1 MSAKHTGSALTG
13 AAVLFVLLRLLAVS
27 HYDWHTAFALLHTL
41 ELDDAPALFLG
52 TFMADD
58 RISTVLLM
66 IVTPATFFFYFR
78 TRKDPERANTTALL
92 TLIVLIALM
101 VSHTLTYHR
110 WWLALGAV
118 VIGAAMVLAI
128 RNARWLL
135 KWFAWLL
142 ASSAL
147 AVAAIVSTPWVP
159 KERIN
164 DAEEVYVFETS
175 PGFLKVL
182 GAHDRKFK
190 ILRTE
195 EVRKREELAEHRPI
209 P

>member
-1 MSAKHTGSALTG
+1 
-13 AAVLFVLLRLLAVS
+13 
-27 HYDWHTAFALLHTL
+27 
-41 ELDDAPALFLG
+41 
-52 TFMADD
+52 
-58 RISTVLLM
+58 M

-78 TRKDPERANTTALL
+78 TREDPERTNTTALL
-92 TLIVLIALM
+92 TLIVL
-101 VSHTLTYHR
+101 
-110 WWLALGAV
+110 
-118 VIGAAMVLAI
+118 I

-142 ASSAL
+142 AGSAL

-159 KERIN
+159 KEQIN

-175 PGFLKVL
+175 PGSLKVL

-195 EVRKREELAEHRPI
+195 DVRKREEPAKRRQFL
-209 P
+209 

>member
-1 MSAKHTGSALTG
+1 M
-13 AAVLFVLLRLLAVS
+13 S
-27 HYDWHTAFALLHTL
+27 HYNWHTAFALLHTL
-41 ELDDAPALFLG
+41 ELDDAPGLFLG

-66 IVTPATFFFYFR
+66 IVTPATFYFYFR
-78 TRKDPERANTTALL
+78 TRKDPERASTTALL
-92 TLIVLIALM
+92 TLTVLVALM

-110 WWLALGAV
+110 WWLAPAAA
-118 VIGAAMVLAI
+118 VIGAAMFVAI

-135 KWFAWLL
+135 KWFVWLL
-142 ASSAL
+142 AGSAL
-147 AVAAIVSTPWVP
+147 AVAAVVSTPWVP

-164 DAEEVYVFETS
+164 DAEDVYVFETS

-182 GAHDRKFK
+182 KAQDRKFT

-195 EVRKREELAEHRPI
+195 DVRKREELAEH
-209 P
+209 

>member
-1 MSAKHTGSALTG
+1 VSAKHTGSALTG

-27 HYDWHTAFALLHTL
+27 HYNMHTAFALLHTL
-41 ELDDAPALFLG
+41 ELDDAPGLVLG

-58 RISTVLLM
+58 RISTVVLM
-66 IVTPATFFFYFR
+66 IVTPATFFYYFQIW
-78 TRKDPERANTTALL
+78 KDPERPRSAALL
-92 TLIVLIALM
+92 GLIVLVALT

-110 WWLALGAV
+110 WWVPVGELVTGAV
-118 VIGAAMVLAI
+118 MVVAI

-135 KWFAWLL
+135 HWFAVM
-142 ASSAL
+142 ATGTAL
-147 AVAAIVSTPWVP
+147 GVAAIVSTPWVP

-164 DAEEVYVFETS
+164 DAEDVYVFETS

-182 GAHDRKFK
+182 KAQDREFT

-195 EVRKREELAEHRPI
+195 DVRKREELAEH
-209 P
+209 

>member
-41 ELDDAPALFLG
+41 ELDDAPGLFLG

-66 IVTPATFFFYFR
+66 IVTPVTFFYFIR
-78 TRKDPERANTTALL
+78 TRKEPDNAHATPLL
-92 TLIVLIALM
+92 ALIVLAALM

-110 WWLALGAV
+110 WWLAPGAV
-118 VIGAAMVLAI
+118 AIGTVMVLAI
-128 RNARWLL
+128 HNARWLL
-135 KWFAWLL
+135 RWFAWIL
-142 ASSAL
+142 AGTAL
-147 AVAAIVSTPWVP
+147 TVAAVVSTPWVP

-164 DAEEVYVFETS
+164 DKDEVYVFETS

-182 GAHDRKFK
+182 KAQDREFA

-195 EVRKREELAEHRPI
+195 EVLKREELKDH
-209 P
+209 

>member
-41 ELDDAPALFLG
+41 ELDDAPGLFLG

-66 IVTPATFFFYFR
+66 VVTPATFFYYVR
-78 TRKDPERANTTALL
+78 TRKEPDHAHATPLL
-92 TLIVLIALM
+92 ALIVLAALM

-110 WWLALGAV
+110 WWIAPGAV

-135 KWFAWLL
+135 QWFAWIL
-142 ASSAL
+142 AGTAL
-147 AVAAIVSTPWVP
+147 AVAAVVSTPWVP

-164 DAEEVYVFETS
+164 DEGEVYIFETS

-182 GAHDRKFK
+182 DARDREFR

-195 EVRKREELAEHRPI
+195 DVRKREELADH
-209 P
+209 

>member
-1 MSAKHTGSALTG
+1 VRSVSAKHTGSALTG

-41 ELDDAPALFLG
+41 ELDDAPGLFLG

-58 RISTVLLM
+58 RISAVLLM
-66 IVTPATFFFYFR
+66 IVTPATLFFFIR
-78 TRKDPERANTTALL
+78 TRKDPERASTTALL
-92 TLIVLIALM
+92 TLIVLVALM

-110 WWLALGAV
+110 WWLAPAAV
-118 VIGAAMVLAI
+118 AIGAAMILAI

-135 KWFAWLL
+135 HWFAWLL
-142 ASSAL
+142 AGTAL

-159 KERIN
+159 KEKIN

-175 PGFLKVL
+175 PGYLKVL
-182 GAHDRKFK
+182 KAQDREFA

-195 EVRKREELAEHRPI
+195 DVEKRVELADH
-209 P
+209 

>member
-1 MSAKHTGSALTG
+1 MSAKHTGSAVTG

-27 HYDWHTAFALLHTL
+27 HYDMHTAFALLHTL
-41 ELDDAPALFLG
+41 DLDDAPSLVLG

-58 RISTVLLM
+58 RISTVALM
-66 IVTPATFFFYFR
+66 IVTPGTFVYLFQIR
-78 TRKDPERANTTALL
+78 DDPERPRSAVLL
-92 TLIVLIALM
+92 GLIVLVALT

-110 WWLALGAV
+110 WWVPVGELVAGAV
-118 VIGAAMVLAI
+118 MFVSI

-135 KWFAWLL
+135 HWFALMST
-142 ASSAL
+142 ATAL

-159 KERIN
+159 RERIN
-164 DAEEVYVFETS
+164 DAEDVYVFETS

-182 GAHDRKFK
+182 KAQDRKFA

-195 EVRKREELAEHRPI
+195 DVRKREELAAH
-209 P
+209 

>member
-1 MSAKHTGSALTG
+1 VSAKHTGSALTG

-41 ELDDAPALFLG
+41 ELDDAPGLFLG

-58 RISTVLLM
+58 RISAVLLM
-66 IVTPATFFFYFR
+66 IVTPATLFFFIR
-78 TRKDPERANTTALL
+78 TRKDPERASTTALL

-110 WWLALGAV
+110 WWLAPAAV
-118 VIGAAMVLAI
+118 AIGAAMILAI

-135 KWFAWLL
+135 HWFAWLL
-142 ASSAL
+142 AGTAL

-159 KERIN
+159 KEKIN

-175 PGFLKVL
+175 PGYLKVL
-182 GAHDRKFK
+182 KAQDREFA

-195 EVRKREELAEHRPI
+195 DVEKRVELADH
-209 P
+209 

>member
-1 MSAKHTGSALTG
+1 VTG

-41 ELDDAPALFLG
+41 ELDDAPGLFLG

-66 IVTPATFFFYFR
+66 VVTPATFFFYLR
-78 TRKDPERANTTALL
+78 TRKDPERATTTALL
-92 TLIVLIALM
+92 TLIVLVALM

-110 WWLALGAV
+110 WWMPLGAV
-118 VIGAAMVLAI
+118 ALGVVFVLVI

-135 KWFAWLL
+135 HWFAWLL
-142 ASSAL
+142 AGTAL
-147 AVAAIVSTPWVP
+147 AVAAVVSTPWVP

-164 DAEEVYVFETS
+164 DSEDVYVFETS
-175 PGFLKVL
+175 PGYLKVL
-182 GAHDRKFK
+182 KAQDREFA

-195 EVRKREELAEHRPI
+195 DVTKRVELADH
-209 P
+209 

>member
-1 MSAKHTGSALTG
+1 VSAKHTGSALTG

-41 ELDDAPALFLG
+41 ELDDAPGLFLG

-58 RISTVLLM
+58 RISAVLLM
-66 IVTPATFFFYFR
+66 IVTPATLFFFIR
-78 TRKDPERANTTALL
+78 TRKDPERASTTALL
-92 TLIVLIALM
+92 TLIVLVALM

-110 WWLALGAV
+110 WWLAPAAV
-118 VIGAAMVLAI
+118 AIGAAMILAI

-135 KWFAWLL
+135 HWFAWLL
-142 ASSAL
+142 AGTAL

-159 KERIN
+159 KEKIN

-175 PGFLKVL
+175 PGYLKVL
-182 GAHDRKFK
+182 KAQDREFA

-195 EVRKREELAEHRPI
+195 DVEKRVELADH
-209 P
+209 

>member
-1 MSAKHTGSALTG
+1 MSAKHTGSAVTG

-41 ELDDAPALFLG
+41 ELDDAPGLFLG

-66 IVTPATFFFYFR
+66 IVTPATFFYYLR
-78 TRKDPERANTTALL
+78 TRKDPERPHTTALL
-92 TLIVLIALM
+92 ALIVLIALM

-118 VIGAAMVLAI
+118 AIGAAMVLAI
-128 RNARWLL
+128 RNARWVL
-135 KWFAWLL
+135 KWFAWIL
-142 ASSAL
+142 AGSAL
-147 AVAAIVSTPWVP
+147 AVAAVVSTPWVP

-164 DAEEVYVFETS
+164 DAQEVYVFETS

-182 GAHDRKFK
+182 DAKDREFK

-195 EVRKREELAEHRPI
+195 DVWKREELADH
-209 P
+209 

>member
-1 MSAKHTGSALTG
+1 MSSKHTGSALTG

-41 ELDDAPALFLG
+41 ELDDAPGLFLG

-78 TRKDPERANTTALL
+78 TREDPERASTTALL

-110 WWLALGAV
+110 WWLSAGAV
-118 VIGAAMVLAI
+118 AIGAAMMLAI

-142 ASSAL
+142 AGSAL

-159 KERIN
+159 KEKIN

-182 GAHDRKFK
+182 KAKDREFT

-195 EVRKREELAEHRPI
+195 DVLKRVELADH
-209 P
+209 

>member
-27 HYDWHTAFALLHTL
+27 HYNWHTAFALLHTL
-41 ELDDAPALFLG
+41 ELDDAPGLFLG

-58 RISTVLLM
+58 RISTALLM
-66 IVTPATFFFYFR
+66 IVTPATFYFYFR

-92 TLIVLIALM
+92 TAIVLTALM

-110 WWLALGAV
+110 WWLAPAAAA
-118 VIGAAMVLAI
+118 IGAAMFLAI

-135 KWFAWLL
+135 RWFAWLL
-142 ASSAL
+142 AGTAL

-164 DAEEVYVFETS
+164 GAEDVYVFETS

-182 GAHDRKFK
+182 KAQDREFT

-195 EVRKREELAEHRPI
+195 DVRKRVELTDH
-209 P
+209 

>member
-41 ELDDAPALFLG
+41 ELDDAPGLFLG

-58 RISTVLLM
+58 RISTVVLM
-66 IVTPATFFFYFR
+66 IVTPATFFYCFQI
-78 TRKDPERANTTALL
+78 RKDPERARSAALL
-92 TLIVLIALM
+92 ALIVLVALT

-110 WWLALGAV
+110 WWVPVGQVAIGAV
-118 VIGAAMVLAI
+118 MVVAI

-135 KWFAWLL
+135 RWFALMST
-142 ASSAL
+142 ATAL

-164 DAEEVYVFETS
+164 DTEDVYVFETS

-182 GAHDRKFK
+182 KAQDRKFT

-195 EVRKREELAEHRPI
+195 DVRKREELAEH
-209 P
+209 

>member
-1 MSAKHTGSALTG
+1 MKHTGSALTG

-41 ELDDAPALFLG
+41 ELDDAPGLFLG
-52 TFMADD
+52 TFMADE

-66 IVTPATFFFYFR
+66 VVTPATFFFFIR
-78 TRKDPERANTTALL
+78 TRKDPERASTSALL

-110 WWLALGAV
+110 WWLSAGAV
-118 VIGAAMVLAI
+118 AIGAAMFLAI

-135 KWFAWLL
+135 RWFAWLL
-142 ASSAL
+142 AGAAL
-147 AVAAIVSTPWVP
+147 VVAAVVSTPWVP
-159 KERIN
+159 KEKIN
-164 DAEEVYVFETS
+164 DGEEVYVFDTS

-182 GAHDRKFK
+182 KAQDREFA

-195 EVRKREELAEHRPI
+195 DVRKRVEITDH
-209 P
+209 

>member
-41 ELDDAPALFLG
+41 ELDDAPGLFLG

-66 IVTPATFFFYFR
+66 VITPATFFFYFR

-92 TLIVLIALM
+92 AVIVLIALM

-110 WWLALGAV
+110 WWMPLGAV
-118 VIGAAMVLAI
+118 ALGVVLLLAF
-128 RNARWLL
+128 RNAKWLL
-135 KWFAWLL
+135 HWFAWLL
-142 ASSAL
+142 AGTAL

-159 KERIN
+159 KEKIN

-175 PGFLKVL
+175 PGYLKVL
-182 GAHDRKFK
+182 KAQDRKFA

-195 EVRKREELAEHRPI
+195 DVRKREELADH
-209 P
+209 

>member
-1 MSAKHTGSALTG
+1 MSSQHTGSALTG

-41 ELDDAPALFLG
+41 ELDDAPGLFLG

-66 IVTPATFFFYFR
+66 VVTPATFFFFLR

-92 TLIVLIALM
+92 TLIVLVALM

-110 WWLALGAV
+110 WWMPVGAVALGGV
-118 VIGAAMVLAI
+118 FVLAI

-135 KWFAWLL
+135 HWFAWIL
-142 ASSAL
+142 AGTAL
-147 AVAAIVSTPWVP
+147 AVAAVVSTPWVP

-164 DAEEVYVFETS
+164 DAEDVYVFETS
-175 PGFLKVL
+175 PGYLKVL
-182 GAHDRKFK
+182 KAQDREFA
-190 ILRTE
+190 ILRSE
-195 EVRKREELAEHRPI
+195 DVVKRVELADH
-209 P
+209 

>member
-1 MSAKHTGSALTG
+1 MRSVSAKHTGSALTG

-27 HYDWHTAFALLHTL
+27 HYNWHTAFALLHTL
-41 ELDDAPALFLG
+41 ELDDAPGLFIG

-66 IVTPATFFFYFR
+66 VVTPATAFFYIR
-78 TRKDPERANTTALL
+78 TRKDPERASTTALL
-92 TLIVLIALM
+92 ALVVLVALIV
-101 VSHTLTYHR
+101 SQTLTYYR
-110 WWLALGAV
+110 WWLSAGAV
-118 VIGAAMVLAI
+118 AIGAVMFLAI

-135 KWFAWLL
+135 RWFVWL
-142 ASSAL
+142 AAGAAL
-147 AVAAIVSTPWVP
+147 VVAAVVSTPWVP

-164 DAEEVYVFETS
+164 GKDEVYVMETS

-182 GAHDRKFK
+182 KAQDREFA

-195 EVRKREELAEHRPI
+195 DVLKREELMH
-209 P
+209 

>member
-1 MSAKHTGSALTG
+1 VSAKHTGSALTG

-41 ELDDAPALFLG
+41 ELDDAPGLFLG

-58 RISTVLLM
+58 RISAVLLM
-66 IVTPATFFFYFR
+66 IVTPATLFFFIR
-78 TRKDPERANTTALL
+78 TRKDPERASTTALL
-92 TLIVLIALM
+92 TLIVLVALM

-110 WWLALGAV
+110 WWLAPAAV
-118 VIGAAMVLAI
+118 AIGAAMILAI

-135 KWFAWLL
+135 HWFAWLL
-142 ASSAL
+142 AGTAL

-159 KERIN
+159 KEKIN

-175 PGFLKVL
+175 PGYLKVL
-182 GAHDRKFK
+182 KAQDREFA

-195 EVRKREELAEHRPI
+195 DVKKRVELADH
-209 P
+209 

>member
-1 MSAKHTGSALTG
+1 MDAKHTGSAVTG

-41 ELDDAPALFLG
+41 ELDDAPGLFLG
-52 TFMADD
+52 TFMADN

-66 IVTPATFFFYFR
+66 VVTPATFFFYLR

-92 TLIVLIALM
+92 TLIVLVALM

-110 WWLALGAV
+110 WWMPLGAV
-118 VIGAAMVLAI
+118 ALGVVFVLVI

-135 KWFAWLL
+135 HWFAWLL
-142 ASSAL
+142 AGTAL
-147 AVAAIVSTPWVP
+147 AVAAVVSTPWVP

-164 DAEEVYVFETS
+164 DSEDVYVFETS
-175 PGFLKVL
+175 PGYLKVL
-182 GAHDRKFK
+182 KAQDREFA
-190 ILRTE
+190 ILRSEDVT
-195 EVRKREELAEHRPI
+195 KRVELADH
-209 P
+209 